1 MSPTSGRSTLITS
14 APIKASSW
22 VQVGPDCTCVKSRMR
37 TPSSALPAS
46 PHGLVE
52 GFGRRAAVRRAGC
65 FDLSFTTFFE
75 AVADLLFV
83 DFALLDLA
91 VFFFLAF
98 FFIAMFIPS
107 FYCVTNQPARSFRGR
122 ERSER
127 SPESMTTGRVVGRGG
142 PDIIAGGYGFRV
154 RRQVGTADLP
164 APRNDVEVFMTQYSF
179 HFLRSRLCGLRWAV
193 RALSL
198 PAAGSSAALMSVGW
212 PESMALLTAWLNS
225 SGVVTWTPIPPNASM
240 ILS

>member
-52 GFGRRAAVRRAGC
+52 GFGRRAAGRRAGC

-83 DFALLDLA
+83 DLALLDLA

-107 FYCVTNQPARSFRGR
+107 FYCVTNQNARSFRGR

-164 APRNDVEVFMTQYSF
+164 APRNDVEVFMTQYSPRYNLEEMYQEKHSCAPRLSFRAF
-179 HFLRSRLCGLRWAV
+179 HSPNVTGATRPRERKWRG
-193 RALSL
+193 
-198 PAAGSSAALMSVGW
+198 AGSTRWCSW
-212 PESMALLTAWLNS
+212 
-225 SGVVTWTPIPPNASM
+225 
-240 ILS
+240 